1 MKKIIMIVGLLVVV
15 VIGVFAF
22 TGGPSDSS
30 DGSGSGDGT
39 ANSGNSSNSSNAD
52 LSTLLDEYENK
63 TDKMIADM
71 KDGNYG
77 AAATYTKW
85 VSEWTEKW
93 TKAVDNMDAS
103 EIAKYA
109 ERINQILEKAANAAY

>member
-15 VIGVFAF
+15 VIGVFTF
-22 TGGPSDSS
+22 TGGSSDSD
-30 DGSGSGDGT
+30 DGSGSDDGT
-39 ANSGNSSNSSNAD
+39 VNSGNSSNSSNSD
-52 LSTLLDEYENK
+52 LSTLLDEYENR

-77 AAATYTKW
+77 DAATYTKW
-85 VSEWTEKW
+85 VSKWTEKW

-109 ERINQILEKAANAAY
+109 ERMNQILEKAAKAAY

>member
-1 MKKIIMIVGLLVVV
+1 M
-15 VIGVFAF
+15 
-22 TGGPSDSS
+22 T
-30 DGSGSGDGT
+30 T
-39 ANSGNSSNSSNAD
+39 SGNSRKIYKTTNAN
-52 LSTLLDEYENK
+52 L
-63 TDKMIADM
+63 
-71 KDGNYG
+71 G

-109 ERINQILEKAANAAY
+109 ERMNQILEKAANAAY